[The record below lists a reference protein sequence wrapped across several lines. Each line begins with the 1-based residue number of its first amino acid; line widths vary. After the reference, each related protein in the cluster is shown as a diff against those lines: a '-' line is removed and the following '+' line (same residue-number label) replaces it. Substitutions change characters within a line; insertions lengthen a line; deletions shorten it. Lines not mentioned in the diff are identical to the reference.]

1 MALVLP
7 SAIARNTCSGAVSLS
22 SVHVRR
28 GERAV
33 PKAAR
38 ERPTRSS
45 TPYVQCVRAIV
56 AIPAS
61 STDRVCCGFSSA
73 SGIQLGQA
81 SSWVPRPRC
90 PGHLI
95 SDAWVPLQ
103 LATVQLYYRS
113 RSTTTVVLAR
123 SSTAASTRSSNCGRT
138 GGSGYT
144 IQCTL
149 TPRSRVLL
157 DIFEYM

>member
-103 LATVQLYYRS
+103 LATVAGYFRYYYRV
-113 RSTTTVVLAR
+113 VVLDLDLVLPQV
-123 SSTAASTRSSNCGRT
+123 TAAVPEDPDTAV
-138 GGSGYT
+138 
-144 IQCTL
+144 
-149 TPRSRVLL
+149 P
-157 DIFEYM
+157 